1 MASRFHGG
9 DKKKEKMLLQSYI
22 SFLVPRV
29 YASIAASLWDMGWS
43 SEQIQVMFSDS
54 QERWRDSVAN
64 GWDML
69 QNVQEV
75 TGIEVEF
82 FKQTGNIV

>member
-22 SFLVPRV
+22 TFLVPRV

-75 TGIEVEF
+75 TGIEVEY